1 VQHMS
6 RRMLSLVAVVV
17 TVGSLALLG
26 CPGDNNQDN
35 PATASDLNNRSFTF
49 ASGSVFNPALTNV
62 PAVLSFSNNANNF
75 ALQATVQNVRRTAT
89 GAYTLASCLL
99 TVGNSTDP
107 TAPAGGSDFPAG
119 TGPQPSNTINLVL
132 CNFDRTNN
140 SLTLFDGTNAIT
152 GSLVP

>member
-1 VQHMS
+1 
-6 RRMLSLVAVVV
+6 MLSAVAVVAM
-17 TVGSLALLG
+17 VGSLVLLG
-26 CPGDNNQDN
+26 CPGDSNQDN

-49 ASGSVFNPALTNV
+49 ASGNVFNVALASV

-89 GAYTLASCLL
+89 GAYNLDSCLL
-99 TVGNSTDP
+99 TIGSSTNP
-107 TAPAGGSDFPAG
+107 TASGGGSDFPAG
-119 TGPQPSNTINLVL
+119 TGPQPSNTINLVI

-140 SLTLFDGTNAIT
+140 SLTLFDGTNTVT